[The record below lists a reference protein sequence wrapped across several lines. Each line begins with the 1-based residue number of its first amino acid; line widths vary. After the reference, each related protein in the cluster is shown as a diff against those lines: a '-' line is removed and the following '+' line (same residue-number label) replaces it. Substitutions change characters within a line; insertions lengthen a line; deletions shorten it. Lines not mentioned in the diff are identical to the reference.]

1 MALPELDLTQFQGLE
16 EEVLVDT
23 AEGGR
28 RYLLVGANG
37 SHVKLAPGAYHL
49 VKGVHAGRSFAELAS
64 EFSVKGGREVTP
76 AEVESA
82 YSRVASLLVEIAG
95 QSRRDLQLPEGFWLR
110 MKLVPARA
118 VARLASALSV
128 AYHPLAAAF
137 LVAFIVATSAW
148 AVLHRPAQ
156 ALGGSDLWLGY
167 LLFVASL
174 IAHEFGHASASA
186 RYGAPPSDIGFA
198 LYLVYPAFYSDVT
211 TTWRLNRGQRVV
223 VDLGGT
229 YFQFVAL
236 GLLVLIQGVSPP
248 IWAAYALSFYGA
260 LFSLNPIFRF
270 DGYWLLADAL
280 GVTNLSKQPGILA
293 RRVLDRLR
301 RRPVAALPWP
311 PWLVA
316 VLSVYSLLA
325 FAVWGYFLARIVPW
339 AAEQLAA
346 APGLVVSTWRSLA
359 TEGWTDAAGERLA
372 LVTMQLFFLVLIG
385 FALWGLARIAVRRV
399 HSGWIIRRARRV
411 AGAKAATLESRA

>member
-1 MALPELDLTQFQGLE
+1 MALPELDLTQFQGLD

-28 RYLLVGANG
+28 RFLLVGTNG
-37 SHVKLAPGAYHL
+37 SHVKLAPGAYYL
-49 VKGVHAGRSFAELAS
+49 VKGVHAGRSFAELAR

-82 YSRVASLLVEIAG
+82 YARVASPLTEIAS

-118 VARLASALSV
+118 VARLASVLSV
-128 AYHPLAAAF
+128 AYHPLAAAV
-137 LVAFIVATSAW
+137 LVAFVVATSAW
-148 AVLHRPAQ
+148 AVLHRPTQ
-156 ALGGSDLWLGY
+156 ALAGSDLWLGY
-167 LLFVASL
+167 LLLVASL

-186 RYGAPPSDIGFA
+186 RYGAAPSDIGFA

-211 TTWRLNRGQRVV
+211 PTWRLDRWQRVV

-236 GLLVLIQGVSPP
+236 GLLVLVQGVSPQV
-248 IWAAYALSFYGA
+248 WAAYALAFYGA

-293 RRVLDRLR
+293 RRLLDRLR

-311 PWLVA
+311 SWLVG
-316 VLSVYSLLA
+316 VLSAYSLLA

-339 AAEQLAA
+339 AVEQLAA
-346 APGLVVSTWRSLA
+346 APGLVVSSWRILA
-359 TEGWTDAAGERLA
+359 TEGWTGAAGERLA
-372 LVTMQLFFLVLIG
+372 LVTVQLFFLALVG
-385 FALWGLARIAVRRV
+385 FAVWGLARIAVRRARSWWV
-399 HSGWIIRRARRV
+399 IRRARRV
-411 AGAKAATLESRA
+411 ARAKATAVGSRA